1 LSRSI
6 IESPPFCSFTPGTF
20 WGEAG
25 REAFLV
31 SQNMNRNHHNAV
43 ATLPLRKNKSSS
55 SSPVVDNK
63 RSSTHRLLLL
73 SSILRIDVTDY
84 DNPDVLQH
92 RLRIYSTF
100 ILATSLFFW
109 IWAMLNT
116 IHLRRNNSNAGG
128 GGGGMMMMDLGLIS
142 FFGTGVSA
150 SCLLRNSSRSVF
162 SAAAAAAAVLHKY
175 CSCCRRTTTNTG
187 VISSDMVEHNNN
199 KTTIPHHLHTP
210 PGKCLRTFTLLT
222 QLTVVANYM
231 LGLLFAFTAG
241 EHVYIYFASYCT
253 IFVHLW
259 LLASYVGWVIVTVYK
274 EAVIHEYGEDD
285 EVVET
290 NQLRRNSSIGQQ
302 LRNLLIAWIMNNN
315 NSNHHQS
322 KTVRQQQHYNDKNKM
337 NYDEEDDIDDE
348 LLAILKG
355 QGGYST

>member
-1 LSRSI
+1 
-6 IESPPFCSFTPGTF
+6 
-20 WGEAG
+20 
-25 REAFLV
+25 
-31 SQNMNRNHHNAV
+31 
-43 ATLPLRKNKSSS
+43 
-55 SSPVVDNK
+55 
-63 RSSTHRLLLL
+63 
-73 SSILRIDVTDY
+73 
-84 DNPDVLQH
+84 
-92 RLRIYSTF
+92 
-100 ILATSLFFW
+100 
-109 IWAMLNT
+109 MLNT
-116 IHLRRNNSNAGG
+116 IHLRRNNSNANTADQG

-150 SCLLRNSSRSVF
+150 SCLLRKSSRSVF
-162 SAAAAAAAVLHKY
+162 SAAAVLPTTMIAKY

-187 VISSDMVEHNNN
+187 VASSGMIEHNDN

-259 LLASYVGWVIVTVYK
+259 LLALYVGWVIVTVYK

-290 NQLRRNSSIGQQ
+290 NQLRRNSSIGQK

-315 NSNHHQS
+315 NSNRHQS
-322 KTVRQQQHYNDKNKM
+322 KTERQQQQQQQQHYKDINKI